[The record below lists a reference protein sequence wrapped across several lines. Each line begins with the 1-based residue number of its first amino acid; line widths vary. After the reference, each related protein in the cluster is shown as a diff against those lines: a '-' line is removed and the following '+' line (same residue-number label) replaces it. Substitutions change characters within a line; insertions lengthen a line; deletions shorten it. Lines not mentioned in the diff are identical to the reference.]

1 LEASVL
7 ILPLVRFLPADDGWM
22 WAAIEAIERELG
34 DVGPV
39 RRCPQ
44 DPMGF
49 LVCTYW
55 LVECVAMRGELA
67 RAEAWSRE
75 PPPTRTTSA

>member
-1 LEASVL
+1 
-7 ILPLVRFLPADDGWM
+7 M

-67 RAEAWSRE
+67 RAEAWF
-75 PPPTRTTSA
+75 TRATSYANDLGLMSEEADPQP